1 MIHVIFD
8 KDKKY
13 FCFLQ
18 NNQKYPLT
26 LHFKE
31 LFMDKNQNI
40 EDLKHIR
47 NMMERS
53 SKFLS
58 LSGFSG
64 IAAGVIALVGAV
76 FAYFFVF
83 ERGAV
88 KYDEHMQAV
97 GGGSTV
103 TIRLQLAALAAAVL
117 LCALGAAW
125 YFSSLKAK
133 RAGIRLWTSTA
144 RRTLYHFLIPLVTGG
159 IFCVALVMTHN
170 IHLIGSATLIFYG
183 LALIN
188 SGKFTVD
195 EVHYLGLSEIVLGI
209 LAGFFLRYGL
219 VFWALGFGVMH
230 IVYGIRMYLKYDR
243 Q

>member
-1 MIHVIFD
+1 M
-8 KDKKY
+8 
-13 FCFLQ
+13 
-18 NNQKYPLT
+18 NT
-26 LHFKE
+26 
-31 LFMDKNQNI
+31 NQNI

-64 IAAGVIALVGAV
+64 IAAGIIALAGAAV
-76 FAYFFVF
+76 AYFVVF
-83 ERGAV
+83 GRGAV
-88 KYDEHMQAV
+88 KYDEYMRSL
-97 GGGSTV
+97 GSAST
-103 TIRLQLAALAAAVL
+103 TSIRLQMAVLAASVLVCAV
-117 LCALGAAW
+117 GVAW
-125 YFSSLKAK
+125 YFSSNKAK
-133 RAGIRLWTSTA
+133 RAGTRLWTSTA

-159 IFCVALVMTHN
+159 FFCIALVITHN
-170 IHLIGSATLIFYG
+170 IHLIASAMLIFYG

-209 LAGFFLRYGL
+209 LAGFSLKYGL

-230 IVYGIRMYLKYDR
+230 IVYGLRMYHKYDR
-243 Q
+243 K